1 MSMAESQPAFNGS
14 PSMKPRLIV
23 VMGVSGSGKSSIALT
38 LANALDATCLD
49 ADDYHSVSNIDK
61 MSLGEALTDAD
72 RWPWLDHFAEIMAGQ
87 NAMAVGACSALRQTY
102 RQRLVTAAGEPV
114 LFVYLDG
121 SKSLIRQRMSQRKT
135 HFMPDSLLDSQFA
148 TLEPPGTDELA
159 ISVDIQGPITQVTD
173 LIVQQLR
180 EINL

>member
-1 MSMAESQPAFNGS
+1 
-14 PSMKPRLIV
+14 MKPRLIV
-23 VMGVSGSGKSSIALT
+23 VMGVSGSGKSSVALM
-38 LANALDATCLD
+38 LANALDAIWLD
-49 ADDYHSVSNIDK
+49 ADDYHPSTNIDK
-61 MSLGEALTDAD
+61 MSQGEALTDAD

-87 NAMAVGACSALRQTY
+87 NAVAVGACSALRQTY

-180 EINL
+180 ELNL